1 VTYPDGMRPKSAAP
15 DLPPRMLRFVR
26 ALKSGR
32 QWVKMNLE
40 DAQRLLGHSK
50 EQMTRAQQR
59 ADDSGSLSPD
69 WREGY
74 ADEMSQKI
82 QRCTECDQP
91 TGRCE

>member
-1 VTYPDGMRPKSAAP
+1 MTYPDGMRPKSAAP

-50 EQMTRAQQR
+50 EQMTRAVYR
-59 ADDSGSLSPD
+59 RIG
-69 WREGY
+69 EKV
-74 ADEMSQKI
+74 M
-82 QRCTECDQP
+82 P
-91 TGRCE
+91 TK